1 MSKFTPGPWQV
12 YESYNCDGDPRTA
25 VKGRIHSPYDYR
37 VIFADGEGD
46 LKDADASLIAAA
58 PDLYDAACNALDTF
72 LACVVPAGGVDD
84 QKSILDAGTML
95 MAAIAKAEGKQ

>member
-1 MSKFTPGPWQV
+1 MSKFTPGPWV
-12 YESYNCDGDPRTA
+12 ITDIDNLPDGGKWIDISDDAYAIPIVSVR
-25 VKGRIHSPYDYR
+25 S
-37 VIFADGEGD
+37 
-46 LKDADASLIAAA
+46 KDHDANAALIAAA